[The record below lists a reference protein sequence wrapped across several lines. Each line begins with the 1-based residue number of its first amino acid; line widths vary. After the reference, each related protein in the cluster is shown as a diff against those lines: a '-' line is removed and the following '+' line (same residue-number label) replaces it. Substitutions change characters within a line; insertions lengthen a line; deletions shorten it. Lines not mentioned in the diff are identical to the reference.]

1 MGHQPMSYFI
11 PCLQCSPTT
20 TRSGAAVFTEQPR
33 TVPACPVHPPRQP
46 GADTDGWNIFLH
58 TSHLKENAT
67 TDWEKRFLDAVYT
80 DV

>member
-1 MGHQPMSYFI
+1 MGHQPMSKWFHVYMF
-11 PCLQCSPTT
+11 PHDYTELEQ
-20 TRSGAAVFTEQPR
+20 AVFTEQPR

-46 GADTDGWNIFLH
+46 GADTDGWNVFLH

-67 TDWEKRFLDAVYT
+67 NGLGKSFLDAVYT